1 MHIVISTVTRTERTL
16 LALSLACFALA
27 GVVNTSLDVTF
38 QSGVAMTVAVAG
50 VYGFALY
57 ARSVNR
63 SRLARL
69 SLGLWIAFLAVTPVH
84 LVDAVAVT
92 VGVARFGSVPADVT
106 AVLIPAA
113 TWAMLLGACTS
124 TAFLAFREYGAQT
137 GVDTP
142 EEQALD
148 QDFDF

>member
-38 QSGVAMTVAVAG
+38 QSGVAMAVAVAG
-50 VYGFALY
+50 VYGLALY
-57 ARSVNR
+57 ARSVSR

-84 LVDAVAVT
+84 LVDGVAVG
-92 VGVARFGSVPADVT
+92 VGRVGSVLTDVT

-142 EEQALD
+142 DEQALD

>member
-1 MHIVISTVTRTERTL
+1 MHIVISTVTRTDRTL

-50 VYGFALY
+50 VYGLALY
-57 ARSVNR
+57 ARSVSR

-69 SLGLWIAFLAVTPVH
+69 SLSLWIAFLAVTPIH
-84 LVDAVAVT
+84 LVDAV
-92 VGVARFGSVPADVT
+92 GIGRFGPVPADAT
-106 AVLIPAA
+106 ATLIPAA

-124 TAFLAFREYGAQT
+124 TAFLAFREYGSRT

-142 EEQALD
+142 EEQAID